1 MSGVSASTLVIFI
14 ASILVAA
21 SVAGTLVTTVGD
33 ISSSAETQ
41 GDAISDSIDT
51 KIEILNDGRGAE
63 FYQEDGGG
71 GANVTMYVRNAGS
84 TTLNQSADRISV
96 LVDGRLIPSDRLAI
110 ESVEGGDTETWVEGE
125 VVRIEI
131 TLEEPLT
138 RNESR
143 VTVSVEGAEQFVEFN
158 PEA

>member
-51 KIEILNDGRGAE
+51 KIEILNDGRGAQ
-63 FYQEDGGG
+63 FYQEDGSG
-71 GANVTMYVRNAGS
+71 GANVTMYVKNAGS
-84 TTLNQSADRISV
+84 TTLNQSADRINV
-96 LVDGRLIPSDRLAI
+96 LLDGRLIPSDRLTI
-110 ESVEGGDTETWVEGE
+110 ESMSGDSSATWVEDE
-125 VVRIEI
+125 VIRIEI

-143 VTVSVEGAEQFVEFN
+143 VTVSVEGAEQFVEFQ